1 MAPAVQPGTH
11 AQKRGAVNAMNW
23 KLIFLLSLF
32 GLAMGLG
39 TVLVISPR
47 LEPWCWLVIF
57 LFSAWVLRVTTRPF
71 LNGVLVGVLNSVW
84 ITASHVIFVRTY
96 LAVHP
101 PEADMMQRLPP
112 SVSPR
117 LIMAITGPFI
127 GIISGVVIGL
137 LAFIAAKLVRKS
149 GTAVA

>member
-1 MAPAVQPGTH
+1 
-11 AQKRGAVNAMNW
+11 MNW
-23 KLIFLLSLF
+23 RLIFLLSLF

-39 TVLVISPR
+39 TVFFISQR

-57 LFSAWVLRVTTRPF
+57 LFSAWVLRDTARPF
-71 LNGVLVGVLNSVW
+71 LNGLLVGVLNSVW
-84 ITASHVIFVRTY
+84 ITASHIIFVRTY
-96 LAVHP
+96 LAMHA

-117 LIMAITGPFI
+117 LMMSITGPLV
-127 GIISGVVIGL
+127 GIISGVIIGV

-149 GTAVA
+149 GPAVA